1 MLDEDKVCHEVDEEV
16 FVQLDE
22 AEQLAVELVEDK
34 LGALDG
40 GFFQGGPEA
49 PVI

>member
-1 MLDEDKVCHEVDEEV
+1 MLDEDEVCHEVDEEV

-22 AEQLAVELVEDK
+22 AEQLAVELVEDE